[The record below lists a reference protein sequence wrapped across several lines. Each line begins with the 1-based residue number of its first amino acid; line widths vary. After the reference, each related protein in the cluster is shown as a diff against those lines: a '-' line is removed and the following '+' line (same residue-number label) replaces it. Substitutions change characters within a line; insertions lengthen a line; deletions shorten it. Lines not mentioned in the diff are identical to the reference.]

1 MPKYKRMIIK
11 ANKSELESRLECFT
25 SDHGQLEAKVTGLES
40 DKVIIYVKILIQ
52 LKEFSKS
59 EIFTI
64 SIN

>member
-25 SDHGQLEAKVTGLES
+25 SDHGQLEAKVTALES

-52 LKEFSKS
+52 LK
-59 EIFTI
+59 
-64 SIN
+64 